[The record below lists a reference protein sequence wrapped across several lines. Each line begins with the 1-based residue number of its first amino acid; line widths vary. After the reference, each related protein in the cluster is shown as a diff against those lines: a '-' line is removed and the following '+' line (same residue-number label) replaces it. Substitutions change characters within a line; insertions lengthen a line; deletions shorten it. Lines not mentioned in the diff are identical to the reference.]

1 MQPTD
6 KKPKQMITVNIA
18 AQLKDGVPALDIY
31 KDLINQFIP
40 TDEIQAAF
48 AEMGYPQQTIEQLAA
63 QVDAEIEKDVAD
75 KSIQEGDI
83 KEAQFG
89 GSMFFPMNISQA
101 NKSATGY
108 RPARNWYLPEDLG
121 NRGNVLGAVATA
133 AEAFTNLFGGKDTDG
148 DGLKDGSLR
157 NLGKKRA
164 RHKDKKGEYF
174 SYEVEFDPNDPNI
187 DQETGKNLNYALN
200 ISDLYKGK
208 VDTLDEYKDR
218 LDKFSR
224 INVDPETGKY
234 TGIIS
239 ADKINKKLYSDED
252 IASLKGSISLG
263 DFQKTMAANPEHRA
277 LLAQQL
283 GLSGDEMPEGTTYG
297 VDKEGFATA
306 YATPQDNP
314 YLRETML
321 GQNIYGQASDPGQQP
336 VIPVADPTAGLFMTQ
351 DTPPFAPKQVQN
363 ADQQSF
369 RQWYAK
375 NAIRLQGKNEAE
387 LRDMFVDESLS
398 QQQRG
403 NGETSYLTGAKEAYD
418 IRNKV
423 REVAPPILNAPFLEY
438 IGADSGAGNVAN
450 ILGQVPEA
458 SVFSGRVEEEIDIPI
473 EMKPSVKEV
482 AKKNK
487 GGEPET
493 LETLFTNVGAPPNVS
508 ARMQRGSE
516 VPFKEL
522 LAQGAAGVSTEN
534 FKDDDGYN
542 LELVYPTT
550 DVKRRPT
557 RFGYDD
563 FDEGYTEIT
572 KDDPR
577 YKAIR
582 KELKPFVKKEFKNQK
597 LREKFPIESM
607 YSGKK
612 TYEPSQEFLDRLAYQ
627 VENKGMDKMGDT
639 DELES
644 IVKKELGLENFSPNS
659 GLATKEQLKIA
670 KKLDHSPLW
679 YAAKALQDQDALGV
693 SMPNKQ
699 GGGEATNLY
708 EYYKAL
714 GEQLP
719 NMSMRRGMY
728 MDAGLGNQYSG
739 TAQQN
744 ADLLNYLQNET
755 EDPIAQTI
763 MLDEVT
769 VTAQGNPNSMIQPL
783 PIQPIEIEAPD
794 LIIPQIDP
802 TPGMDGSDL
811 SQGAGA
817 GVAAGADDGSGFADP
832 KVKRKNKFW
841 GSFNYMMDSPGME
854 VFRDI
859 GTAGVAAAGVINE
872 MATARRAAQ
881 ARQDMRTK
889 LTLADRI
896 YGTYEERDGDR
907 GMWDINTGLAQ
918 PDNLVVGYAQMG
930 KEVFMNP
937 PAPKKEEIVDLD
949 METITALIAAGA
961 DIEIL

>member
-1 MQPTD
+1 MMKRELNKKSLYQEGGAMQPTD
-6 KKPKQMITVNIA
+6 QKPKQMITVNIA
-18 AQLKDGVPALDIY
+18 AQLKDGVPALDVY
-31 KDLINQFIP
+31 KDLIKQFIP
-40 TDEIQAAF
+40 TDEIHAAF

-75 KSIQEGDI
+75 KSIEEGKI
-83 KEAQFG
+83 KEAQYGG
-89 GSMFFPMNISQA
+89 GSIFFPMNISQA

-121 NRGNVLGAVATA
+121 NRGNVLGAAATA

-164 RHKDKKGEYF
+164 RHKDRKGEYF

-218 LDKFSR
+218 LDQYSR
-224 INVDPETGKY
+224 INVDPSTGKY

-239 ADKINKKLYSDED
+239 ADKIDPRLYSDED
-252 IASLKGSISLG
+252 IANLKGSISLG
-263 DFQKTMAANPEHRA
+263 DFQKTMAASPEHRA
-277 LLAQQL
+277 LIAQQL

-297 VDKEGFATA
+297 VDEEGFATA

-321 GQNIYGQASDPGQQP
+321 GQNIYGQTSLLPPAPDPGQQP
-336 VIPVADPTAGLFMTQ
+336 AIPAADPTAGLFMTQ
-351 DTPPFAPKQVQN
+351 DTPPFAPKQVEN

-387 LRDMFVDESLS
+387 LRDMFVDESLNK
-398 QQQRG
+398 QQRG

-418 IRNKV
+418 IRDKV
-423 REVAPPILNAPFLEY
+423 RENAPFLEY
-438 IGADSGAGNVAN
+438 IGADSGAGFIGAN

-458 SVFSGRVEEEIDIPI
+458 SVFSGRVEEEIEQDIPT

-482 AKKNK
+482 VKKKK

-493 LETLFTNVGAPPNVS
+493 LETLFTKIKDPIFKQAFMSVVAGPTPVGAPPNVS
-508 ARMQRGSE
+508 ARM
-516 VPFKEL
+516 
-522 LAQGAAGVSTEN
+522 
-534 FKDDDGYN
+534 
-542 LELVYPTT
+542 
-550 DVKRRPT
+550 
-557 RFGYDD
+557 
-563 FDEGYTEIT
+563 
-572 KDDPR
+572 
-577 YKAIR
+577 
-582 KELKPFVKKEFKNQK
+582 
-597 LREKFPIESM
+597 
-607 YSGKK
+607 
-612 TYEPSQEFLDRLAYQ
+612 
-627 VENKGMDKMGDT
+627 
-639 DELES
+639 
-644 IVKKELGLENFSPNS
+644 
-659 GLATKEQLKIA
+659 
-670 KKLDHSPLW
+670 
-679 YAAKALQDQDALGV
+679 
-693 SMPNKQ
+693 Q

-744 ADLLNYLQNET
+744 TDLLNYLQNET

-763 MLDEVT
+763 MLDEVE
-769 VTAQGNPNSMIQPL
+769 VIAQRDPNSMIQPL
-783 PIQPIEIEAPD
+783 PIQPIEIETPD

-817 GVAAGADDGSGFADP
+817 GVVAGVDDGSGFADP

-889 LTLADRI
+889 LTLADRL

-907 GMWDINTGLAQ
+907 GMWDVNTGLAQ

>member
-1 MQPTD
+1 MMKRELNKKSLYQEGGAMQPTD
-6 KKPKQMITVNIA
+6 KKPKEMITVNIA

-48 AEMGYPQQTIEQLAA
+48 AEMGYPQQTIQQLAA

-121 NRGNVLGAVATA
+121 NRGNVLGAAATA

-164 RHKDKKGEYF
+164 RHKDRKGEYF

-239 ADKINKKLYSDED
+239 ADKIDKRLYSDED

-351 DTPPFAPKQVQN
+351 DTPPFAPKQVEN

-423 REVAPPILNAPFLEY
+423 REVASPILNAPFLEY

-458 SVFSGRVEEEIDIPI
+458 SVFSGRVEEEVDIPT

-482 AKKNK
+482 VKKKK

-493 LETLFTNVGAPPNVS
+493 LETLFTKIKDPIFKQAFMSVVAGPTPVGAPPNVS

-516 VPFKEL
+516 V
-522 LAQGAAGVSTEN
+522 
-534 FKDDDGYN
+534 
-542 LELVYPTT
+542 
-550 DVKRRPT
+550 
-557 RFGYDD
+557 
-563 FDEGYTEIT
+563 
-572 KDDPR
+572 
-577 YKAIR
+577 
-582 KELKPFVKKEFKNQK
+582 
-597 LREKFPIESM
+597 
-607 YSGKK
+607 
-612 TYEPSQEFLDRLAYQ
+612 
-627 VENKGMDKMGDT
+627 
-639 DELES
+639 
-644 IVKKELGLENFSPNS
+644 
-659 GLATKEQLKIA
+659 
-670 KKLDHSPLW
+670 
-679 YAAKALQDQDALGV
+679 
-693 SMPNKQ
+693 PNKQ

-769 VTAQGNPNSMIQPL
+769 VTAQGNPTSMIQPL
-783 PIQPIEIEAPD
+783 PIQPIEIEAPE
-794 LIIPQIDP
+794 LIIPETIP
-802 TPGMDGSDL
+802 TVGEL
-811 SQGAGA
+811 S
-817 GVAAGADDGSGFADP
+817 GVDATADVPTDVTVDDGSGFADP

-854 VFRDI
+854 AFRDI

-872 MATARRAAQ
+872 MATARRAAK

-937 PAPKKEEIVDLD
+937 PAPKKEEIVDLN